1 MSVNKLVDS
10 TQLDADLTSVANA
23 IRTKGGTSASLAF
36 PAEFVSA
43 IQAIPSGGGGE
54 WTSEGI
60 AKGTE
65 PSGAITLSATVISAG
80 AFCGRPIT
88 SIYAPNVTSLA
99 SMYAFRGC
107 PQLTKAKFPNVTS
120 LGNPNLFQFQE
131 SKVQYVAIPKLT
143 GDLTANFLQSC
154 RSLLVVDAGKTPSIQ
169 TRATAGSTNFNTL
182 ILRRTTAITA
192 LVNVAGIASDTKFKN
207 GGAGGTIYIP
217 EVLYNHLGD
226 GTSLDYK
233 AATNWSTVN
242 GYGTITWAKL
252 EGSPYESEDWL
263 QI

>member
-1 MSVNKLVDS
+1 MSNYSIVPNAAL
-10 TQLDADLTSVANA
+10 TATADA
-23 IRTKGGTSASLAF
+23 IRTKSGSQATI
-36 PAEFVSA
+36 EFDHNTGFKDAVD
-43 IQAIPSGGGGE
+43 AIPSGGGGE
-54 WTSEGI
+54 WSTEEI

-65 PSGAITLSATVISAG
+65 PSGSITLSATVISAG
-80 AFCGRPIT
+80 AFFERPIT
-88 SIYAPNVTSLA
+88 SIYAPNVTSLSSA
-99 SMYAFRGC
+99 KYAFHGC
-107 PQLTKAKFPNVTS
+107 TLLTKAKFPNVTS
-120 LGNPNLFQFQE
+120 LGNNNLYQFQE

-143 GDLTANFLQSC
+143 GNLTSNFLQAC

-169 TRATAGSTNFNTL
+169 TRATASATNFDTL
-182 ILRRTTAITA
+182 ILRRTNAITA
-192 LVNVAGIASDTKFKN
+192 LANVDGIANDTKFKN
-207 GGAGGTIYIP
+207 GGEGGTIYIP

-252 EGSPYESEDWL
+252 EGSQYESEDWL